1 MAAAAMLGTAG
12 AAESGHDGADPGHRT
27 SLKGVGCVLGRLA
40 GAIASAA
47 GVFGTIGS
55 SGRGASGNLGGM
67 AEIVDGGVG
76 VHAILNL
83 ACRTL
88 ERSGRILVRVGDGR
102 PVSIGKGNNLMC
114 RRMESNHCSKNP
126 IYRMRRP
133 VIELDELP
141 EDVLEMVFS
150 KLQFNEVVRTSVLS
164 SKWRHMWTVSSKLS
178 LNCMTICGRR
188 QYFCNK
194 QKFTQE
200 FIDGVSTVLQQL
212 CGKVVEEIEV
222 KFEFDSMLVDHLNN
236 WIDFA
241 VSSCVKNL
249 ALDLAPAEFMGVK
262 DRYSFPIELFDS
274 ASISRIQHIQLS
286 CISLKPCS
294 PFRGFPN
301 LKKLDLHLFD
311 VSGMDLD
318 EMLSGCANLEWL
330 SLIRCRL
337 DDVLKVKRPLPR
349 LLYLRVAHCI
359 ITKVELRADN
369 LKTFVYHG
377 TQLPIYLGQV
387 NQLETAEL
395 RMYGITL
402 KYVLTVLPDVLLG
415 VQNITLRTSYL
426 PLEMPLLLENVKSFS
441 QLRFLQLLLFISCR
455 ESDNILSLVSFLR
468 AAPMIEELEMHF
480 DASCLEG
487 VARGT
492 LRSLPPCSYN
502 YLSKVH
508 ITGFNGIKGQLE
520 FLVHIVENAPAL
532 KVLTIDPR
540 KKLGL
545 CNCNDSKFL
554 ASRAAVR
561 RALERKLLL
570 GTEANIL

>member
-1 MAAAAMLGTAG
+1 MAEAVMLGPAG
-12 AAESGHDGADPGHRT
+12 AAESGHDGADPDYRM

-40 GAIASAA
+40 GALASAA
-47 GVFGTIGS
+47 GVFSTVVS

-76 VHAILNL
+76 VHAGRGL
-83 ACRTL
+83 ACPTL
-88 ERSGRILVRVGDGR
+88 ERSGRVLVRVGDGR

-114 RRMESNHCSKNP
+114 KSIGSNRMQ
-126 IYRMRRP
+126 RP

-141 EDVLEMVFS
+141 EDVLQMVFS
-150 KLQFNEVVRTSVLS
+150 KLQLNEVVRTSVLS

-178 LNCMTICGRR
+178 LDCMTICGRR
-188 QYFCNK
+188 RYFCNK
-194 QKFTQE
+194 QKFTQK
-200 FIDGVSTVLQQL
+200 FIDGVNTVLQQL
-212 CGKVVEEIEV
+212 CG
-222 KFEFDSMLVDHLNN
+222 
-236 WIDFA
+236 
-241 VSSCVKNL
+241 KNL
-249 ALDLAPAEFMGVK
+249 ALDLAPAEFMGFK
-262 DRYSFPIELFDS
+262 DRYLFPIELFDS

-311 VSGMDLD
+311 VSEMDLD
-318 EMLSGCANLEWL
+318 EMLSGCANLQWL
-330 SLIRCRL
+330 SLIRCCV
-337 DDVLKVKRPLPR
+337 DDALKVKRPLPH
-349 LLYLRVAHCI
+349 LLYLRVAHCS

-377 TQLPIYLGQV
+377 IQLPIYLGQV
-387 NQLETAEL
+387 SQLETAEL
-395 RMYGITL
+395 RIYGITL
-402 KYVLTVLPDVLLG
+402 EYVLTVLPDVLLG

-426 PLEMPLLLENVKSFS
+426 PLKMPLLLENVGKFS
-441 QLRFLQLLLFISCR
+441 QLRVLQLLVFISCL

-480 DASCLEG
+480 DASCFEG
-487 VARGT
+487 VARET

-502 YLSKVH
+502 YLRKVH

-545 CNCNDSKFL
+545 CKCSESNFL
-554 ASRAAVR
+554 ASRASVR
-561 RALERKLLL
+561 RELERKLLL
-570 GTEANIL
+570 GTEVNIL